1 MRVTRVLDIL
11 VLLLLGT
18 LVVMP
23 RPSVTVKPALALG
36 PERRERVAELQ
47 AHLLGTPGDLTAR
60 LELADLFLDAHRPD
74 WALATVNR
82 ALPQYDADYRVHST
96 RAVAYADRFEA
107 APAFQAATR
116 ALELCEA
123 SPPPAQPGGREAG
136 ASSPAPGAEPQ
147 APGAPPP
154 CGEAPLARLHLLHDT
169 LERVKGIDMREN
181 PALAKDRIFE
191 GLHPTWIKK
200 PRPPTP
206 GPTLAPPTPAARP

>member
-74 WALATVNR
+74 WALATVNG
-82 ALPQYDADYRVHST
+82 ALPQHDADYRVHST

-123 SPPPAQPGGREAG
+123 GPRAQPGGEAA
-136 ASSPAPGAEPQ
+136 ASAPSPGAEPQ
-147 APGAPPP
+147 APGEAGPP
-154 CGEAPLARLHLLHDT
+154 CGEAPRARLHLLHDT

-200 PRPPTP
+200 PRPTTP
-206 GPTLAPPTPAARP
+206 ASPSPAARP

>member
-1 MRVTRVLDIL
+1 VTRVLDIL

-47 AHLLGTPGDLTAR
+47 AQLLGTPGDLTAR

-123 SPPPAQPGGREAG
+123 GPPAQPGGREAA
-136 ASSPAPGAEPQ
+136 ASPPRPPGADDHPQ
-147 APGAPPP
+147 APGAPAP
-154 CGEAPLARLHLLHDT
+154 CGEAPRARLQLLHDT

-200 PRPPTP
+200 PR
-206 GPTLAPPTPAARP
+206 GPAPAAPIPAARP

>member
-74 WALATVNR
+74 WALATVNG
-82 ALPQYDADYRVHST
+82 ALPQHDADYRVHST

-107 APAFQAATR
+107 APAFEAATR

-123 SPPPAQPGGREAG
+123 GPRAEHGAGDTGASGPPPGDAAQAAG
-136 ASSPAPGAEPQ
+136 SA
-147 APGAPPP
+147 PP
-154 CGEAPLARLHLLHDT
+154 CGEAPRARLHLLHDT

-200 PRPPTP
+200 PRPP
-206 GPTLAPPTPAARP
+206 APASPSPAARP